1 MSETKSVLLK
11 KFLLDKKSITL
22 EDCMM
27 YVETYK
33 PEDKS
38 WFYHYCVDE
47 VPVLDDKKQPV
58 MVKDEDGNEVAKKE
72 VRPFLIIKKEFY
84 KRYFPASGELSK
96 RMKLFADWD
105 VE

>member
-1 MSETKSVLLK
+1 MSENKTLLAK
-11 KFLLDKKSITL
+11 KFLLDKKGITL

-38 WFYHYCVDE
+38 WFYHLCVDE
-47 VPVLDDKKQPV
+47 VPVKDKEGNEIK
-58 MVKDEDGNEVAKKE
+58 VKDKDGNEVVKTD
-72 VRPFLIIKKEFY
+72 VRPFLVIKKEFY
-84 KRYFPASGELSK
+84 EKYFPASGELSK
-96 RMKLFADWD
+96 RMKMFADWD